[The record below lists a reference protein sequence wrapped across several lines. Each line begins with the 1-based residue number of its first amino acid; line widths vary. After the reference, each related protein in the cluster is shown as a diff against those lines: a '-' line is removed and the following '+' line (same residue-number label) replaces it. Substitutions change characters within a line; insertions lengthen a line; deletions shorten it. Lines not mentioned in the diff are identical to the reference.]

1 MSKNEIK
8 HPKGYWMGIGI
19 SMGIAIGAAMGPIFD
34 NFGVG
39 IGIGV
44 AIGSCLGATLE
55 YKYKDNVRPLTEKEQ
70 TRQKRSITIG
80 LVVAAILA
88 VFLIIVY
95 FLQAR

>member
-1 MSKNEIK
+1 MSKNEK
-8 HPKGYWMGIGI
+8 KYPKGSWMAVGI
-19 SMGIAIGAAMGPIFD
+19 SIGIAIGVAMGPIFD

-44 AIGSCLGATLE
+44 AIGSGLGASLE
-55 YKYKDNVRPLTEKEQ
+55 RKNKDHIRPLTEQEQ
-70 TRQKRSITIG
+70 ARKKRGIAIG
-80 LVVAAILA
+80 LTLSTVLT